1 MGILQIENLSFRYPD
16 MEENALHNISFTVQE
31 GEFVIL
37 AGVSGS
43 GKSTLLRLLKQELAP
58 HGERTGSIYFDR
70 KPLEELD
77 ERQRISSFG
86 FVFQD
91 PENQIVM
98 DQVLHEI
105 TFGMEQMNVPP
116 IEMKKRLAEL
126 VHFFGLEHLLY
137 EKTTQL
143 SGGQKQLINLL
154 SVLLL
159 RPSVL
164 LLDEPTSQLDPVAAK
179 ELLQI
184 LERLNDEMGITI
196 IMVEHRLEELYSIA
210 DQIILLDDGKVVY
223 RGGSRRMIADITA
236 ANDQRFLPYLPS
248 VSRFFLAL
256 TGSDQSQSDTIP
268 LTVKEMRQW
277 LSEKTTER
285 LVHTQSKLDVEQNR
299 TSLLT
304 AEKIQFQY
312 EKDAPIILKNCS
324 LTIHQGE
331 FLALVGGN
339 GSGKTTL
346 LQLCMGMHKQQ
357 GGKLKFQNRKL
368 SSLKTKEIAN
378 HFAYLPQHP
387 LAFYIE
393 DTIGKEMDAII
404 QKQAIEDGQVKKQ
417 SLCEQLQIAH
427 LVDRHPNDLS
437 GGELQRATIAC
448 LLLDTPTILCID
460 EPTKGLDPIAKE
472 QLAIILKDLQAK
484 GLTIFMVTHDI
495 EFAVRHVD
503 RCAILFDRHIVAEG
517 TPANLFKGNYFYT
530 TTMNRATA
538 GSFLGEQLTLEEA
551 LQAWSKTEICI

>member
-1 MGILQIENLSFRYPD
+1 MDIIQVENLSFNYPD
-16 MEENALHNISFTVQE
+16 MEVKALNNISFAVKE
-31 GEFVIL
+31 GEFVVL
-37 AGVSGS
+37 AGASGS
-43 GKSTLLRLLKQELAP
+43 GKSTLLRMLKQELAP
-58 HGERTGSIYFDR
+58 HGHRTGRIYYDQ
-70 KPLEELD
+70 KPLEEWD
-77 ERQRISSFG
+77 ERKRISSIG

-98 DQVLHEI
+98 DQVLQEI
-105 TFGMEQMNVPP
+105 TFGMEQMNIPS

-137 EKTTQL
+137 DKTTQL

-159 RPSVL
+159 RPKVL

-196 IMVEHRLEELYSIA
+196 IMVEHRLEELYSMA
-210 DQIILLDDGKVVY
+210 DQVIFLHSGEIVHNGK
-223 RGGSRRMIADITA
+223 SRKLIAEIVET
-236 ANDQRFLPYLPS
+236 NDQRFIPYLPS
-248 VSRFFLAL
+248 VSRFFLAN
-256 TGSDQSQSDTIP
+256 SDTNQAHTIP

-277 LSEKTTER
+277 LLNQSATIER
-285 LVHTQSKLDVEQNR
+285 NIQPNIETRQTRKP
-299 TSLLT
+299 LLI

-312 EKDAPIILKNCS
+312 EKDAPIVLKNCS
-324 LTIHQGE
+324 LTVHEGE
-331 FLALVGGN
+331 FFALVGGN
-339 GSGKTTL
+339 GTGKTTL
-346 LQLCMGMHKQQ
+346 LQLCMGMLKQQ
-357 GGKLKFQNRKL
+357 RGKLHFQGKKL
-368 SSLKTKEIAN
+368 SSMKTKDIAN

-404 QKQAIEDGQVKKQ
+404 QKRSIENGEVKKQ
-417 SLCEQLQIAH
+417 SLCEQLQITH
-427 LVDRHPNDLS
+427 LLDRHPNDLS

-472 QLAIILKDLQAK
+472 QLAIILKDLQMK

-495 EFAVRHVD
+495 EFAVSHVD

-517 TPANLFKGNYFYT
+517 TPAELFKGNYFYT

-538 GSFLGEQLTLEEA
+538 GSCIGEQLTLEEA
-551 LQAWSKTEICI
+551 LQAWSKIEICI